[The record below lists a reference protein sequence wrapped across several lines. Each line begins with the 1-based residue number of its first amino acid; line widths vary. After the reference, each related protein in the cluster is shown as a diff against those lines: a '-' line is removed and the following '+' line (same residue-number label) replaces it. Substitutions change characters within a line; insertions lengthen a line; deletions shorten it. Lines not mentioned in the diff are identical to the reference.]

1 VTPRTCRCLAVHAP
15 TAARSAAAPRRHGAP
30 RRAAG
35 SAALVTRAD
44 HARELPRAGAG
55 RQPPQRA
62 QTRTEKSPAARP
74 GDPGGR
80 RPRQAGCH
88 VGPEWRK
95 IPSHSTRAA
104 ARWLSSLPPS
114 AGQRRGR
121 QRGRVQRGRAA
132 HLYKQHFEGSP
143 AGRQVS
149 RCFVRRRAQRHCA
162 PARHGLRRQA
172 TVRCS
177 MPCRFSRN
185 PSMDRRRGAPGPP
198 RSTDEGPRRAQLLR
212 AGPQGRHTAARPGQ
226 GCLQHAYA
234 PHWAGRRP
242 TFVRQLHQLLLQAA
256 ALLAAGLHH
265 EHLRDAE
272 TTLCPAAPPRAP
284 SARPNRAH
292 MQAGGEAGA
301 AGERAGSCHAA
312 RRRILSSNARAAG
325 THHAPGPLS
334 ARTHAQTG
342 VLAGAAQPFLRVW
355 ANHMLSPSQTLLGR
369 RSAAESQSPGRPFVD
384 RKGGPLWW
392 PSVLTWHCSTV
403 LQTRSRQQPRLPTAT
418 RAAGWHSLPR
428 GRTARGQAQ
437 APPARRGLQA
447 DAAARP
453 SGTCR
458 GVPCPHNAPAA
469 SCTAPLRPQAGG
481 LGRCSHAGAQPTRG
495 SKKLAAALCCA
506 PTKQPQNS
514 GARHKIQ
521 TPARPQHARSPRC
534 RA

>member
-1 VTPRTCRCLAVHAP
+1 M
-15 TAARSAAAPRRHGAP
+15 
-30 RRAAG
+30 
-35 SAALVTRAD
+35 
-44 HARELPRAGAG
+44 
-55 RQPPQRA
+55 
-62 QTRTEKSPAARP
+62 
-74 GDPGGR
+74 
-80 RPRQAGCH
+80 
-88 VGPEWRK
+88 GPEWRQ

-104 ARWLSSLPPS
+104 ARWLSSLPQS
-114 AGQRRGR
+114 TGQPRGR
-121 QRGRVQRGRAA
+121 QRGPCSRVQRGRAA

-149 RCFVRRRAQRHCA
+149 RCFVRRRAEGHCA

-177 MPCRFSRN
+177 VPCRFPRN

-198 RSTDEGPRRAQLLR
+198 RSTDEDPRRAQLLR

-226 GCLQHAYA
+226 GCLQHAHA

-292 MQAGGEAGA
+292 LQAGGEAGA

-384 RKGGPLWW
+384 RKGGPALVAQCAYMALLYCLAN
-392 PSVLTWHCSTV
+392 SLTSTASS
-403 LQTRSRQQPRLPTAT
+403 TNCN
-418 RAAGWHSLPR
+418 
-428 GRTARGQAQ
+428 
-437 APPARRGLQA
+437 ARRRLALAAARPHSTRPSTGPA
-447 DAAARP
+447 SAARP
-453 SGTCR
+453 SGRRRSAAFRHLPRRALPTQCTSR
-458 GVPCPHNAPAA
+458 VLHCATPPPSGRPRALLARRRPA
-469 SCTAPLRPQAGG
+469 
-481 LGRCSHAGAQPTRG
+481 HARQQ
-495 SKKLAAALCCA
+495 K
-506 PTKQPQNS
+506 NS
-514 GARHKIQ
+514 GGALLRAHKTAAKQRRPSQIQ

>member
-1 VTPRTCRCLAVHAP
+1 
-15 TAARSAAAPRRHGAP
+15 
-30 RRAAG
+30 
-35 SAALVTRAD
+35 
-44 HARELPRAGAG
+44 
-55 RQPPQRA
+55 
-62 QTRTEKSPAARP
+62 
-74 GDPGGR
+74 
-80 RPRQAGCH
+80 
-88 VGPEWRK
+88 VGPEWRQ

-104 ARWLSSLPPS
+104 ARWLSSLPQS
-114 AGQRRGR
+114 TGQPRGR
-121 QRGRVQRGRAA
+121 QRGPCSRVQRGRAA

-149 RCFVRRRAQRHCA
+149 RCFVRRRAEGHCA

-177 MPCRFSRN
+177 VPCRFPRN

-198 RSTDEGPRRAQLLR
+198 RSTDEDPRRAQLLR

-226 GCLQHAYA
+226 GCLQHAHA

-292 MQAGGEAGA
+292 LQAGGEAGA

-384 RKGGPLWW
+384 RKGGPALVAQCAYMALLYCLAN
-392 PSVLTWHCSTV
+392 SLTSTASS
-403 LQTRSRQQPRLPTAT
+403 TNCN
-418 RAAGWHSLPR
+418 
-428 GRTARGQAQ
+428 
-437 APPARRGLQA
+437 ARRRLALAAARPHSTRPSTGPA
-447 DAAARP
+447 SAARP
-453 SGTCR
+453 SGRRRSAAFGHLPRRALPT
-458 GVPCPHNAPAA
+458 HAPAA

-481 LGRCSHAGAQPTRG
+481 LGRCLHAGAPPTRG
-495 SKKLAAALCCA
+495 SKKIAAALCCA

-514 GARHKIQ
+514 GARHKYRPRPGPS
-521 TPARPQHARSPRC
+521 TPARRAAAPSTPPQAWTQSRTC
-534 RA
+534 R